1 MHIRSGERHVVSV
14 SFTYR
19 IRILPEN
26 LGRTTRVHK
35 QTPPPLGLLTSL
47 IKDFKNTLKRNFR
60 AILLRAGK
68 L

>member
-26 LGRTTRVHK
+26 LGRTARVHK
-35 QTPPPLGLLTSL
+35 QTPPPLEFLTPL
-47 IKDFKNTLKRNFR
+47 IKEFKSTLKRNFR
-60 AILLRAGK
+60 AILLRTGK